1 MMPSEQ
7 HCTGTGIQREWFRV
21 QMEISGLH
29 SLILLQ
35 FSSSEIKHK
44 KKEKCLSK
52 AKHSMTNMTG
62 GHGDMTVTELLNI
75 LKNITIS

>member
-1 MMPSEQ
+1 MTPSEQ

-35 FSSSEIKHK
+35 FSLS
-44 KKEKCLSK
+44 LSK